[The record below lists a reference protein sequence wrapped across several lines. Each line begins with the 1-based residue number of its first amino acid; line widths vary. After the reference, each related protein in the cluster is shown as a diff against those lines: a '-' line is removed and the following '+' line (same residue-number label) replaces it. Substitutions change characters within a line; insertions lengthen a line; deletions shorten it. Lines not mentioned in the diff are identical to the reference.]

1 MVNKLKSKFNITSSF
16 FIGADF
22 YIDDGFS
29 WKWFDGDPIEKT
41 AWWNEDGVNEQPLL
55 PIWKGFKN
63 NVHFRL
69 KFYWDVPLLIGI
81 IVVRF
86 MTNIAIIFSPH
97 NKFHCNHI
105 WSLS

>member
-55 PIWKGFKN
+55 PIWKGFKQI
-63 NVHFRL
+63 HL
-69 KFYWDVPLLIGI
+69 HLSFYRGGPLLIGI
-81 IVVRF
+81 IV
-86 MTNIAIIFSPH
+86 MIGT
-97 NKFHCNHI
+97 KYDCNG
-105 WSLS
+105 SYYGD